1 MTSNEPNL
9 PVKLPT
15 PAICVSPIGTEI
27 TDEGNVTTKST
38 STGETSQI
46 RNINYYLSSQ
56 LFIPTNLINAKV
68 CLSGTLSTSKFF
80 FQFILMREI
89 FPSVI

>member
-1 MTSNEPNL
+1 MSVLPMTSNEPN

-38 STGETSQI
+38 STGNETSQI

-68 CLSGTLSTSKFF
+68 CLSGTLSTSNFF
-80 FQFILMREI
+80 SNFF
-89 FPSVI
+89 